1 MTDSEPT
8 IRATDAKRRA
18 TVLQVLPGLVSGGVE
33 RGTVDMAQALVAAGW
48 NSLVASAGGPMVR
61 EIERAGATHITLP
74 LASKN
79 PLVMRANVRRLAEI
93 IRQHGVDIVHAR
105 SRAPAWSARSA
116 AKRAGAH
123 FVTTFHNAYRG
134 KSWLKR
140 RYNAIMAE
148 GERVIAISRF
158 VAERAAAAYGVP
170 WDRIRIVHRGVDVKR
185 FDPEKVA
192 AERIV
197 RLAGEWRLPDGVPI
211 VMLPARVSRWKGH
224 TVLIEA
230 MRLLNRPQVH
240 VLLVGGGGSPR
251 YQASLAQAIR
261 RAGSA
266 VTFRMLG
273 ECRDMPAAYMLAD
286 IVVSASTEPEGF
298 GRVTVEA
305 QSMGRP
311 KSVGRWRCARSPMC
325 VPISP
330 SRRWRRAPSPSMR
343 NCSAPRRTGPRP
355 RERRSIRASA
365 HPRHQARR
373 ARRFRAGDGS
383 RRGHSTSPRR
393 CAYHAA
399 DVAGLC
405 GARSPGALFR

>member
-305 QSMGRP
+305 QAMGRP
-311 KSVGRWRCARSPMC
+311 VIATAHGGSAETVVPGETGWLVPPGDAAALAEAIGRALDLPAEE
-325 VPISP
+325 
-330 SRRWRRAPSPSMR
+330 RRALALREIAHVRADFSIAVMAARTIAVYEELLGP
-343 NCSAPRRTGPRP
+343 APHGTP
-355 RERRSIRASA
+355 
-365 HPRHQARR
+365 
-373 ARRFRAGDGS
+373 
-383 RRGHSTSPRR
+383 
-393 CAYHAA
+393 AA
-399 DVAGLC
+399 
-405 GARSPGALFR
+405 

>member
-8 IRATDAKRRA
+8 IQATDAKRRA

-192 AERIV
+192 ADRIV

-230 MRLLNRPQVH
+230 MRQLNRPQVH

-251 YQASLAQAIR
+251 YQASLTQAIR

-305 QSMGRP
+305 QAMGRP
-311 KSVGRWRCARSPMC
+311 VIATAHGGSAETVVPGETGWLVPPGDAAALAEAIGRALDLPAEE
-325 VPISP
+325 
-330 SRRWRRAPSPSMR
+330 RRALALREIAHVRADFSIAVMAARTIAVYEELLGP
-343 NCSAPRRTGPRP
+343 APHGIP
-355 RERRSIRASA
+355 
-365 HPRHQARR
+365 
-373 ARRFRAGDGS
+373 
-383 RRGHSTSPRR
+383 
-393 CAYHAA
+393 AA
-399 DVAGLC
+399 
-405 GARSPGALFR
+405 

>member
-140 RYNAIMAE
+140 RFNAIMAE

-305 QSMGRP
+305 QAMGRP
-311 KSVGRWRCARSPMC
+311 VIATAHGGSAETVVPGETGWLVPPGDAAALAEAIGRALDLPAEE
-325 VPISP
+325 
-330 SRRWRRAPSPSMR
+330 RRALALREIAHVRADFSIAVMAARTIAVYEELLGP
-343 NCSAPRRTGPRP
+343 APHGTP
-355 RERRSIRASA
+355 
-365 HPRHQARR
+365 
-373 ARRFRAGDGS
+373 
-383 RRGHSTSPRR
+383 
-393 CAYHAA
+393 AA
-399 DVAGLC
+399 
-405 GARSPGALFR
+405 